1 MFLHV
6 SAIHILDI
14 ARMQNIV
21 LTRDPKKILRDLR
34 WSKPDLTSCG
44 WAAGK
49 WLMCLPQVFQ
59 FLLGTTLEDQANI
72 LLNICAHLQHILC
85 NAYCC
90 MSIYLRARC
99 KYHKYHSLW
108 ALKLSRYALMFCN
121 YDRWT
126 DFWAWRHEGDGAYK
140 VAVLRKSW
148 MVSPVLSSGHVAI
161 SRPYSSISRRWQS
174 PVEGCESAA
183 YGLL

>member
-1 MFLHV
+1 MINMEPRQRHFSRCFYMFQLY
-6 SAIHILDI
+6 IFLTLQECRILYWPVTP
-14 ARMQNIV
+14 R
-21 LTRDPKKILRDLR
+21 R
-34 WSKPDLTSCG
+34 SKPDLTSCG

-90 MSIYLRARC
+90 MSTYLRARC

-108 ALKLSRYALMFCN
+108 ALTLSRYALMLCN

-126 DFWAWRHEGDGAYK
+126 DFLAWGHEGDGAYNFFQ
-140 VAVLRKSW
+140 SY
-148 MVSPVLSSGHVAI
+148 VSHGWCHLFYLVDMLP
-161 SRPYSSISRRWQS
+161 
-174 PVEGCESAA
+174 
-183 YGLL
+183 